1 MNNVDNKVFEKIA
14 KLAVNVGINLQKGQE
29 VTLTISTNA
38 DYLAPYIVE
47 EAYKAGAKK
56 VDINWYNDKTSRLSM
71 EYCDLETLSTVENW
85 KVEKAKHLSEVIPC
99 KIYIEDSDPD
109 AFNGLDVD
117 KMTKSRIAQ
126 MKVLKPYHDLQEN
139 KDQWTILA
147 VPSKSWAKKVFPND
161 DEETGM
167 AKLWE
172 AIVKT
177 TRLDGDDPVG
187 NWNKHVKNLSEKA
200 TKLNNLNLDYLK
212 YSSSNGTDLTLKLQP
227 NHFWLS
233 AQETNL
239 KGIPFVANMPTEEV
253 FTMPKRDGANGVV
266 VATKPLSLHGIL
278 VENFKVYFKDGKAY
292 KVEAEKGLEVLEKT
306 LDMDENSRYLGE
318 VALVPYDS
326 PINQTG
332 LLFYN
337 TLFDENACC
346 HLAFG
351 RAFANNIKG
360 YEDMSQE
367 DLEKVGFNDS
377 MNHID
382 FMIGSNDLE
391 IKGYDFEGKE
401 YIIFKNGVWAL

>member
-1 MNNVDNKVFEKIA
+1 MNVDNKIFEKIA

-56 VDINWYNDKTSRLSM
+56 VDINWYNDKTSRLGM

-109 AFNGLDVD
+109 AFNGLDID
-117 KMTKSRIAQ
+117 KMTKARVAQ

-161 DEETGM
+161 SEEDGM

-172 AIVKT
+172 AIAKT
-177 TRLDGDDPVG
+177 TRLDGDDPVE
-187 NWNKHVKNLSEKA
+187 NWNKHVKTLSEKA
-200 TKLNNLNLDYLK
+200 NKLNDLNLDYLK
-212 YSSSNGTDLTLKLQP
+212 YTSSNGTDLTLKLQP

-253 FTMPKRDGANGVV
+253 FTMPKRDGVNGVV
-266 VATKPLSLHGIL
+266 VATKPLSLNGFL

-292 KVEAEKGLEVLEKT
+292 KVEAEKGLDILEKT
-306 LDMDENSRYLGE
+306 LDME
-318 VALVPYDS
+318 
-326 PINQTG
+326 
-332 LLFYN
+332 F
-337 TLFDENACC
+337 
-346 HLAFG
+346 
-351 RAFANNIKG
+351 
-360 YEDMSQE
+360 
-367 DLEKVGFNDS
+367 
-377 MNHID
+377 
-382 FMIGSNDLE
+382 
-391 IKGYDFEGKE
+391 
-401 YIIFKNGVWAL
+401 